1 MEIATIKNPS
11 VMRWR
16 RRMIMREIL
25 IIETGTGIDV
35 HGQDVNV
42 AASRAIKDAI
52 HYNSLPGIQKLL
64 PNQDLH
70 QMKVN
75 VKLAL
80 PADLE
85 KLDKEKVKELIPYGT
100 VTVEV
105 MKGGM
110 ATTSG
115 IFLKDQDDKN
125 DLMYIV
131 NAAIEVGY

>member
-1 MEIATIKNPS
+1 MK
-11 VMRWR
+11 
-16 RRMIMREIL
+16 EIL

-42 AASRAIKDAI
+42 AASRAVQDAI
-52 HYNSLPGIQKLL
+52 HYNSLPGIRKLL
-64 PNQDLH
+64 PDGDLH

-80 PADLE
+80 PKDLD
-85 KLDKEKVKELIPYGT
+85 KLDHEKIKALIPYGT
-100 VTVEV
+100 VTIEV

-110 ATTSG
+110 ATSSG
-115 IFLKDQDDKN
+115 IFLEDQEDKN